1 MKDNYYQKY
10 LDNTEIIEL
19 KPHEA
24 YFYKNSEGVMSDMCP
39 TYGHVVQ
46 KVRLVSHKFDI
57 SYFQAYALL
66 VSHGIQISGTPIK
79 WGSKYLEYEA
89 AWAEIKDLCID
100 YQNLTFKI
108 GYQDGVYIK
117 PDISLGNSGL
127 DKKAMDLYQLILPRA
142 GEGTYKLLY
151 MNCNDFWIYIDKFKD
166 VEEFLIPQDDYK
178 ERKEQ
183 VISCIDKLYPEV
195 MKYKDAFNR
204 KVIITLDKHKR
215 RIFNGLK
222 HSTPTPESNQLSLD
236 TISQD

>member
-1 MKDNYYQKY
+1 M
-10 LDNTEIIEL
+10 
-19 KPHEA
+19 
-24 YFYKNSEGVMSDMCP
+24 
-39 TYGHVVQ
+39 
-46 KVRLVSHKFDI
+46 
-57 SYFQAYALL
+57 